1 MVALEPAGTGNR
13 LNDGRTDP
21 AGRYWVGSMYQLA
34 VERRFTG
41 QLYRIEGD
49 GSFEVVPR
57 EVGIPNALAFDAER
71 ARMYFA
77 DSLHETIWAYNYD
90 LDSRIAGNETV
101 FAEFSDLPGRPDGA
115 CVDSEGCLWVAA
127 VHGGAVLRFAPDGRL
142 DRRIDTPVE
151 KPTMTAF
158 GGADLGTLFVTSI
171 GGGGSHPPTGQPG
184 AGDLLAIDAGVT
196 GVPDAPFAGG

>member
-1 MVALEPAGTGNR
+1 

-49 GSFEVVPR
+49 GSFEVVRR

-71 ARMYFA
+71 ARMYYA

-90 LDSRIAGNETV
+90 LDSGIAGNETV
-101 FAEFSDLPGRPDGA
+101 FAEFSELP
-115 CVDSEGCLWVAA
+115 
-127 VHGGAVLRFAPDGRL
+127 
-142 DRRIDTPVE
+142 
-151 KPTMTAF
+151 
-158 GGADLGTLFVTSI
+158 
-171 GGGGSHPPTGQPG
+171 
-184 AGDLLAIDAGVT
+184 
-196 GVPDAPFAGG
+196 